1 MESTIATHFCSF
13 SRPGTSLR
21 ETETARPTSM
31 KTSAAVFAALMLLVA
46 PLAAAEQDASI
57 HLRVSRHKFY
67 VTPMGDQCA
76 YNNCVDPSVYPCQDG
91 TCVRLNYT
99 YGVCDTDSAAGSDD
113 RPENE
118 KFPCPFPNPYADV
131 GSDDE
136 DSADSY
142 SYDNDSDSYYDDS
155 DDVGAEVDEE
165 DEDAEDEDDQ

>member
-1 MESTIATHFCSF
+1 
-13 SRPGTSLR
+13 
-21 ETETARPTSM
+21 M
-31 KTSAAVFAALMLLVA
+31 KTSAAVFAALTLLVA

-57 HLRVSRHKFY
+57 HLRVSSHHKFY
-67 VTPMGDQCA
+67 VTPMGHQCA
-76 YNNCVDPSVYPCQDG
+76 YNNCVDPSVYPCKDG

-136 DSADSY
+136 DSADGD
-142 SYDNDSDSYYDDS
+142 SYDDDSDSDS
-155 DDVGAEVDEE
+155 FYADSEDVGAEADEDD